1 MKLKVNVRNYATPK
15 EELLAELMRV
25 AKIYGK
31 NTLSISE
38 YQRYGRFCIE
48 TMYRRF
54 GSWPKALK
62 KAELKTDYE
71 RNIPIQKLFENL
83 EEAWVKHGGQPTCDL
98 MKKPLSKYHGDT
110 YISRFGTWRNT
121 LIAFEEH
128 LNQTRCRKKG
138 RRRKKLIEKLLAQQV
153 HTPRHP
159 SISLCFKVM
168 KRDKFKCVLCGRS
181 PATNPQVELEIDHI
195 IPWSKGGETLPEN
208 LQTLCAECNNG
219 KGNM

>member
-1 MKLKVNVRNYATPK
+1 MKLKVKVRNYATPK
-15 EELLAELMRV
+15 EELLTELRRV

-71 RNIPIQKLFENL
+71 RNIPIPKLFENL
-83 EEAWVKHGGQPTCDL
+83 EEVWVKLGRQPTCDL
-98 MKKPLSKYHGDT
+98 MCRPLSKYHADT
-110 YISRFGTWRNT
+110 YISRFGTWRKA
-121 LIAFEEH
+121 LEVFETY
-128 LNQTRCRKKG
+128 LNSAKGKKG
-138 RRRKKLIEKLLAQQV
+138 TRRRRRIEKLQALHV
-153 HTPRHP
+153 RTPRHP
-159 SISLCFKVM
+159 CISLRFKVM

-181 PATNPQVELEIDHI
+181 PAANPQVELEIDHI

-219 KGNM
+219 KGDG